1 MQDLLDKFNLEK
13 SNNILLIFDV
23 DGTLRPDTVEALD
36 HRYPKVDPGVAKK
49 LMNLNTLDNVTVLV
63 LTARSP
69 IDLYRS
75 NLPKNIKKY
84 CGFGKQVMEGENLK
98 YTRDDFAQADAEIA
112 MFTEIIKDVMGPKLV
127 AGLDFLTTP
136 GDFAIYFESK
146 EFEEQKRSVL
156 QILETI
162 FVNSKRW
169 SILDFGKELIIK
181 DAKFPYTKGDAIF
194 DILNLTDLSE
204 LHQVFFFG
212 DSNDDYKAM
221 QALRDYQGIYPN
233 KRIKVNNIC
242 VGPALAGKDLVDF
255 EFLTYEDTIAFVN
268 SLYGK
273 FFKE

>member
-1 MQDLLDKFNLEK
+1 MQDLLDKFKLEK
-13 SNNILLIFDV
+13 SNKILLIFDV
-23 DGTLRPDTVEALD
+23 DGTLRPDTVESLD
-36 HRYPKVDPGVAKK
+36 HRYPKVDPKVAQQ

-75 NLPKNIKKY
+75 NLPKNVRKY
-84 CGFGKQVMEGENLK
+84 CGFGKQIMEGENLK
-98 YTRDDFAQADAEIA
+98 YTREDFAQADAEIS
-112 MFTEIIKDVMGPKLV
+112 MFTEIIKDIMGPKLI

-146 EFEEQKRSVL
+146 DFTQQKKSVVK
-156 QILETI
+156 ILETL
-162 FVNSKRW
+162 FVNSRRW

-181 DAKFPYTKGDAIF
+181 DAKYPYTKGDAIF

-221 QALRDYQGIYPN
+221 EALREYQQIFPQ
-233 KRIKVNNIC
+233 KRIKVNNVC
-242 VGPALAGKDLVDF
+242 VGPALVGKELVDF
-255 EFLTYEDTIAFVN
+255 EFKSYEDTINFVN

-273 FFKE
+273 FFSE